1 MKKYITTNNSHPLY
15 IQLYEHLKK
24 DIVNG
29 IYPYG
34 HKLPSKRIM
43 AEESKV
49 SIITVKHAYELLCD
63 EGYVESRERSG
74 YFISFREG
82 DGFASSEKEMSPYTH
97 QGYVMHE
104 LSFPFSVLAKTM
116 RRILSYYGE
125 QVFEKSPNKGYVEL
139 RDEIRKYLGRNRS
152 VYADIDQIIVGSGAE
167 YLYNLIVGLFENDT
181 VFALEDPS
189 YEKIERVYR
198 AAGVLVEKL
207 PLGETGIES
216 DALSSTKADI
226 LHVSPYRS
234 FPSGITASASKKHEY
249 IRWANQGGRYIIED
263 DFESEFSVSRK
274 PEDTMFSLSDQDNV
288 IYMNTFSK
296 TISGSLRVG
305 YMVLPKQLVKRF
317 DENLGFYSC
326 TVPTY
331 EQLLIAELIRNG
343 DFERHINRV
352 RRKKRR
358 EMDIVKSYC

>member
-1 MKKYITTNNSHPLY
+1 MKKSITNNNSNPLY
-15 IQLYEHLKK
+15 IQLYDHLKN

-34 HKLPSKRIM
+34 HRLPSKRVM
-43 AEESKV
+43 AEEMKV

-74 YFISFREG
+74 YFVSFRED
-82 DGFASSEKEMSPYTH
+82 DGFVRSEKEMLPYAH
-97 QGYVMHE
+97 QGFMMTE

-116 RRILSYYGE
+116 RRILTDYEE
-125 QVFEKSPNKGYVEL
+125 QVFEKSPNKGCVEL

-152 VYADIDQIIVGSGAE
+152 VYADIEQIIVGSGAE

-189 YEKIERVYR
+189 YEKIERVYK
-198 AAGVLVEKL
+198 AAGVYVEKL
-207 PLGETGIES
+207 PLGESGIES
-216 DALSSTKADI
+216 DALTSTNADI

-234 FPSGITASASKKHEY
+234 FPSGITATASKKHEY
-249 IRWANQGGRYIIED
+249 IRWAKQADRYIIED

-274 PEDTMFSLSDQDNV
+274 PEDTMFALSDQDNV

-305 YMVLPKQLVKRF
+305 YMVLPKQLVQRF
-317 DENLGFYSC
+317 DDKLGFYSC

-358 EMDIVKSYC
+358 ESR